1 MSIKELRQKRKASGL
16 CTECGNPAREGKT
29 TCAECARK
37 KYESEKRNILMKR
50 GDNWTDERG
59 RPQKWIFTAWRGRT
73 VVARGS
79 AKEVAERFGMS
90 EANVHEYVRKGF
102 RRKKDG
108 VFFERERI

>member
-1 MSIKELRQKRKASGL
+1 MTELRRRRKELGL

-37 KYESEKRNILMKR
+37 KYESEKRNIIKKR

-59 RPQKWIFTAWRGRT
+59 RPQKWIFTAWRGRI

-90 EANVHEYVRKGF
+90 EANVYEYVRKGF